1 MNASALQVKMF
12 GTFSIKYMDQEI
24 TTSNSRSR
32 KIWLLLAYLIYYR
45 KRRISRDEL
54 MDLLWPRGSADQE
67 RIDPSGALKTT
78 FYRARTLLN
87 KLDPSLGHTLI
98 SLKDGNYILNRD
110 IQFSFDI
117 DAFESL
123 VRTGET
129 SDNDDISLEA
139 YLKAASVY
147 QGDFL
152 PVFSTES
159 WVIPISTYYHNV
171 YVHTILNALSLLEKK
186 QRLLEAVD
194 LCRSALK
201 IAPDQEGL
209 YHHLM
214 QDLLNLGDSK
224 AVISVYNDMR
234 KLFLGSFGIIPSEDL
249 RSLYHDA
256 LYTLN
261 HQTLNIQQVMTQ
273 LKEPSTAKGAL
284 FCDYDFFKTL
294 YHTEIRA
301 ADRTKDIVYICLLT
315 MTEKSRNELSKRSLD
330 RCMEHL
336 HDLLFNNLR
345 KSDVVSRCSASQYIL
360 LLPNT
365 NYQNCHLVC
374 ERLQQAFHRQFPH
387 SPCEL
392 TFVIAHQEPTSKK

>member
-1 MNASALQVKMF
+1 MKSSALQVKMF

-24 TTSNSRSR
+24 NTSNSRSR

-54 MDLLWPRGSADQE
+54 VDLLWPRGSADQE
-67 RIDPSGALKTT
+67 RIDPAGALKTT

-87 KLDPSLGHTLI
+87 ELDPSLGHTLI
-98 SLKDGNYILNRD
+98 SLKDRKYTLNRD
-110 IQFSFDI
+110 IQFSYDI
-117 DAFESL
+117 DEFESL
-123 VRTGET
+123 VRTGEM
-129 SDNDDISLEA
+129 SDNDDISLDA

-186 QRLLEAVD
+186 QCLLEAVD
-194 LCRSALK
+194 LCRSAIK
-201 IAPDQEGL
+201 IAPDQERL

-214 QDLLNLGDSK
+214 QELLSLGDSK

-261 HQTLNIQQVMTQ
+261 HQTLNIHQVIEQ
-273 LKEPSTAKGAL
+273 LKEPSTVKGAL

-294 YHTEIRA
+294 YHAETRA
-301 ADRTKDIVYICLLT
+301 ADRTKNIVYVCLLT
-315 MTEKSRNELSKRSLD
+315 MAEKNGNELSRRSLD

-336 HDLLFNNLR
+336 HNLLLNNLR
-345 KSDVVSRCSASQYIL
+345 KSDVVSRCSVSQYVL

-365 NYQNCHLVC
+365 RYQDCYLVC
-374 ERLQQAFHRQFPH
+374 ERLQQAFYRRFPH
-387 SPCEL
+387 SPGEL
-392 TFVIAHQEPTSKK
+392 TFAIAHQALTSKE